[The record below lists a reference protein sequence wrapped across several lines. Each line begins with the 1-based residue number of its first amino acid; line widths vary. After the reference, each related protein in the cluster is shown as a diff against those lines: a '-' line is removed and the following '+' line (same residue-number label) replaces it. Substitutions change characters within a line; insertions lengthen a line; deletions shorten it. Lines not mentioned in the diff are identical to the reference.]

1 METDKK
7 IISAIVLSIIVYMLF
22 MYNQMNTLKLS
33 VKKENDNL
41 VKRLKNNEE
50 AHEKLYAGFEKVNN
64 VLESARNS
72 DETE

>member
-7 IISAIVLSIIVYMLF
+7 IMCAIMLSIVIYMLF
-22 MYNQMNTLKLS
+22 MYNQMNNMKMS

-50 AHEKLYAGFEKVNN
+50 AQEQLYASVEKVNDMI
-64 VLESARNS
+64 LTSKS
-72 DETE
+72 DKSE